1 MQELSGG
8 DRTLWGDEA
17 SEVMALLCILTVMV
31 VTQLCHNSQSSTPKR
46 VTFTAC
52 KLHFNAHTSNDII
65 ASFES
70 LVFFLKEQI
79 TYKICTFFTLNSKF
93 CFPVI
98 GNMLKEE
105 KGFVE
110 KQIAEKKN
118 L

>member
-70 LVFFLKEQI
+70 LVFFFKRTDNLKDM
-79 TYKICTFFTLNSKF
+79 YFFY
-93 CFPVI
+93 PQ
-98 GNMLKEE
+98 LKVL
-105 KGFVE
+105 FS
-110 KQIAEKKN
+110 
-118 L
+118 